1 MKNTKENI
9 EKYGWE
15 AMFVFDENEKKEPF
29 LYTIGL
35 EETFSHPEI
44 MIFGLARETM
54 HNIVSDIA
62 KDIKEGFTAPVDEK
76 IKGLLSGEYEVM
88 FKAVDPKHFDDYL
101 GHAVRY
107 YEKRFRAI
115 VMFWPDKNNVLPF
128 ENGSENTVQNE
139 ALGIV

>member
-1 MKNTKENI
+1 
-9 EKYGWE
+9 
-15 AMFVFDENEKKEPF
+15 
-29 LYTIGL
+29 
-35 EETFSHPEI
+35 
-44 MIFGLARETM
+44 M

-62 KDIKEGFTAPVDEK
+62 NDIKEGFTAPVDEK

-107 YEKRFRAI
+107 YEKPFRAI

-128 ENGSENTVQNE
+128 ESGSENTVQSE